1 MNDLLKKHEFTPLE
15 IPAKSKVIAKADL
28 PLTGF
33 KPAKWMGQN
42 FLIDRGV
49 LKKIVE
55 AGELNKDDVI
65 VEVGPG
71 FGALT
76 FKLAERAKK
85 VIAAEKDKNLAK
97 ILKERLLENKISNVQ
112 AVEGDILKFNPNV
125 WKLEIENWKLLGN
138 IPYYITAPLIR
149 KFLES
154 KRKPSIMVLMVQ
166 KEVAQRICAKP
177 AKNQMSLLAVSVQFY
192 AEPKIIAYVS
202 KKSFRPSPKVDS
214 AIIKIVVKKP
224 KDLPKI
230 DSKLFFKIVK
240 AGFAG
245 KRKQLINTL
254 SRGLGQT
261 KEQTKQILAE
271 AGIQPVRRAE
281 SLSLEEWL
289 ALAKNFQFLISNF

>member
-1 MNDLLKKHEFTPLE
+1 MNDLLKKH
-15 IPAKSKVIAKADL
+15 D
-28 PLTGF
+28 F

-42 FLIDRGV
+42 FLIDRGA

-55 AGELNKDDVI
+55 SGELTKNDVV

-71 FGALT
+71 FGILT
-76 FKLAERAKK
+76 FELAEKAKK
-85 VIAAEKDKNLAK
+85 VIAVEKDKNLAK
-97 ILKERLLENKISNVQ
+97 ILKERLLENKISNVEV
-112 AVEGDILKFNPNV
+112 VEGDMLKTNILELIRNYSPQTARY
-125 WKLEIENWKLLGN
+125 KLIGN

-154 KRKPSIMVLMVQ
+154 EQKPSIMILMVQ

-177 AKNQMSLLAVSVQFY
+177 VQNKMSLLAVSVQFY

-230 DSKLFFKIVK
+230 DSELFFKIVK

-261 KEQTKQILAE
+261 KEQTKKVLEQAN
-271 AGIQPVRRAE
+271 IQPERRAE
-281 SLSLEEWL
+281 SLNLEEWINL
-289 ALAKNFQFLISNF
+289 LKKIESRK

>member
-1 MNDLLKKHEFTPLE
+1 MNDLLKKQE
-15 IPAKSKVIAKADL
+15 
-28 PLTGF
+28 F

-42 FLIDRGV
+42 FLIDRGA

-55 AGELNKDDVI
+55 AGELTKNDVV

-71 FGALT
+71 FGVLT
-76 FKLAERAKK
+76 FELAKKVKK
-85 VIAAEKDKNLAK
+85 VIAVEKDKTLAK
-97 ILKERLLENKISNVQ
+97 ILKERLLENKIGNVQ
-112 AVEGDILKFNPNV
+112 VVEGDMLKINILELIGNDTLQIAHY
-125 WKLEIENWKLLGN
+125 KLIGN

-154 KRKPSIMVLMVQ
+154 GRKPSIMVLMVQ

-177 AKNQMSLLAVSVQFY
+177 VQNQMSLLAISVRFY
-192 AEPKIIAYVS
+192 AEPEIIAYVS

-214 AIIKIVVKKP
+214 AIIKITVKKP

-230 DSKLFFKIVK
+230 DSELFFKIVK

-254 SRGLGQT
+254 SRGLDKT
-261 KEQTKQILAE
+261 KERVKNILEQAM
-271 AGIQPVRRAE
+271 IQPERRAE
-281 SLSLEEWL
+281 SLSLEEWV
-289 ALAKNFQFLISNF
+289 ALVKKIS